1 MKVLACGGAGYI
13 GSHVVYALLRRGHEV
28 TVYDNLC
35 NGSVEMV
42 ARAAG
47 LAGGDAPL
55 LVGDVRDHDRLAHAM
70 RAGRFDCVI
79 HFAALKAVGES
90 VADPLRYYDNNVSG
104 MVSLLRCMQE
114 TATQNLVFSS
124 SATVYAADA
133 AMPVAEDARLGPV
146 NPYGRSK
153 WMAELVMQDLCRAWP
168 AMRALSLRY
177 FNPAGAHP
185 SGEIGEDPEGIPDN
199 LMPYIARV
207 AAGRLPE
214 VRVFGD
220 DYPTRDGTGV
230 RDYIH
235 VMDLAEG
242 HVVALE
248 ALASFAPGWHVFNLG
263 RGEGSSVLEMIER
276 FAAVNGVDVPYRV
289 TARRD
294 GDLAE
299 VWADPARARRELGW
313 QAQRGLDDI
322 CRDAWRWQQRCG
334 G

>member
-13 GSHVVYALLRRGHEV
+13 GSHAVCSLLQRGHDV

-35 NGSVEMV
+35 NGSAEMV
-42 ARAAG
+42 ARAA
-47 LAGGDAPL
+47 LYAEGDAPL
-55 LVGDVRDHDRLAHAM
+55 LVGDVRDYGRLIHVM
-70 RAGRFDCVI
+70 EAGGFDCVI

-90 VADPLRYYDNNVSG
+90 VADPLRYYDNNING
-104 MVSLLRCMQE
+104 MINLLRCMQE
-114 TATQNLVFSS
+114 TGTGNLIFSS

-133 AMPVAEDARLGPV
+133 CMPVTEDAPLGPV

-153 WMAELVMQDLCRAWP
+153 LIAELAMKDLCCAWP
-168 AMRALSLRY
+168 GLRALSLRY

-185 SGEIGEDPEGIPDN
+185 SGELGENPRRSPDN

-207 AAGRLPE
+207 AAGLLPE
-214 VRVFGD
+214 VRIFGN
-220 DYPTRDGTGV
+220 DYPTRDGTGI

-242 HVVALE
+242 HVAALE
-248 ALASFAPGWHVFNLG
+248 AMASFAPGWKVFNLG

-289 TARRD
+289 VGRRD

-299 VWADPARARRELGW
+299 VWADPARARRALGW
-313 QAQRGLDDI
+313 RAQRGLDDI
-322 CRDAWRWQQRCG
+322 CKDAWRWQQRSAA
-334 G
+334 